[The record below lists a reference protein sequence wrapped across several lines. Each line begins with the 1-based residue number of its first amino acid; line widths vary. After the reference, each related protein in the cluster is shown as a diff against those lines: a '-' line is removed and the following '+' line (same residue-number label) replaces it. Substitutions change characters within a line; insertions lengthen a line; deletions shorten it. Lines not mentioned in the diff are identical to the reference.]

1 MADKKAGK
9 ASKLLAFAG
18 IGAIALG
25 LSGAFAWSAGLI
37 GRPVTTS
44 TFLANVPE
52 DFPAGFRRAHGRGLC
67 FAGSF
72 TPSNAAQTLSSAS
85 VFSGGEIPALGRFSF
100 GGGNPMAPDL
110 TGRTQAMALML
121 AASDGDQWR
130 MKLNN
135 IPYFITRDATGF
147 LARGAAYK
155 PDPAT
160 GQPDPA
166 KIAAFLKD
174 YPEAEKFLAWEKQ
187 AQWSGSF
194 AGEQFNVVNAFI
206 FINAKGERSAVRWS
220 LKPRQAF
227 VPLTDETKSRAG
239 PNYLFDDLKTRL
251 EQGPLYWDLMAQLAA
266 ADDPVND
273 PSQPWPDSRQQ
284 VNLGTLKVTNVSD
297 QTKGACRDVN
307 FDPTLVPAGM
317 ALSDDPVLKTR
328 AGIYAH
334 SYNARVKEIG
344 YGRATAAVGQ
354 PEGAA
359 Q

>member
-1 MADKKAGK
+1 MADDNGGK
-9 ASKLLAFAG
+9 LGKLLAFAG
-18 IGAIALG
+18 IGVIALG

-37 GRPVTTS
+37 GRPVMTS

-52 DFPAGFRRAHGRGLC
+52 DFPAGYRRAHGKGLC
-67 FAGSF
+67 FAGTF
-72 TPSNAAQTLSSAS
+72 TPTAEAQTLSSAK

-110 TGRTQAMALML
+110 AGRTQAMALLL
-121 AASDGDQWR
+121 ASSNGDEWR

-135 IPYFITRDATGF
+135 IPYFITRDAKGF
-147 LARGAAYK
+147 LARGAAFK

-160 GQPDPA
+160 GEPDPA
-166 KIAAFLKD
+166 KIEAFLKD

-206 FINAKGERSAVRWS
+206 FINDKGERTAVRWS
-220 LKPRQAF
+220 LKPRQPF
-227 VPLTDETKSRAG
+227 VPLTDEVKASGG
-239 PNYLFDDLKTRL
+239 PNYLFDDLKSRL
-251 EQGPLYWDLMAQLAA
+251 DQGALYWDIVAQVAEA
-266 ADDPVND
+266 GDPVND
-273 PSQPWPDSRQQ
+273 PSQPWPDSRRM
-284 VNLGTLKVTNVSD
+284 VNLGTLKVTTVSD
-297 QTKGACRDVN
+297 QTQGACRDVN

-317 ALSDDPVLKTR
+317 ALSDDPILKTR

-334 SYNARVKEIG
+334 SYNARLREIG
-344 YGRATAAVGQ
+344 YGQATNAVGK